1 MITYVGVSLPM
12 GGDMSDVMKDYTYA
26 AFELLIGNRTP
37 EGYLATVVESPAGE
51 GEALCVLHVDEEL
64 QDVLRIVEQGVVDE
78 HYLAEFGAFLFSKLF
93 TGDVAS
99 LYRTSLGMIRS
110 QAKRLRIRLRI
121 MPPELA
127 ALPWEY
133 LLDLQEQ
140 SFLAISPE
148 TALVRY
154 VPITLPVRPTTISPP
169 LRVLV
174 VIASPHDLQPLDVA
188 HEKAILLEAL
198 DEWVEQG
205 RIQVEVL
212 ERATAAEISQ
222 AMRRFQPHVFHFV
235 GHGLFENETAYVV
248 LEDESNN
255 ASLVDERTFR
265 EFFSGCQETRLAVLN
280 ACQSATLS
288 TSQPLVGLAPR
299 LLQRQLSAVVAMQH
313 PVSDKAASIFTREF
327 YRSLALGLPVDAAI
341 SEARKGI
348 FLELGVQSPNW
359 GTPVLF
365 LRARDG
371 LLFQMAE
378 TVAQPLEI
386 PPPPELVRPPE
397 IPDFVGREAE
407 LAYYAEKVADTHLA
421 VIAGMAGVGKTALA
435 AKLTERVA
443 HDRDRV
449 FWHSFHEG
457 EGIDAIQ
464 WRLAGF
470 LARHG
475 RDDLWRL
482 LQSTRI
488 TGGKPPPSETLFDYV
503 LQLVSGSGFLFCF
516 DDFHHVDEDPV
527 LNQLVERLRSA
538 LVAGELSIILTS
550 RRVPDFVTLAQFD
563 PLEGLSYEDTRHL
576 LNARNLA
583 LAEPQIEQLYH
594 YTAGNAEFLTL
605 AIDALQRAVSPDLLI
620 RRLAE
625 SDDIERYLLQEV
637 DEVLTGPERG
647 VMNAV
652 AVLLGYGGTRN
663 AIEAVLN
670 GGNSFRMLRRL
681 TERHLLIV
689 RDGEKGREY
698 GQHAIVQAFYYEQT
712 SVRERRAMHRR
723 AGEYYRTTEP
733 DWLRAG
739 VHFERAGEYEQAVQ
753 LATNDVWAVINQ
765 GQARALSTLLE
776 RFQPE
781 QVDSPLWVEVNLARG
796 QVYSMLGEN
805 GPAKQSYQE
814 ALAQLSTLP
823 AGSAA
828 ATLYARICHG
838 MGELLQLEAPQE
850 ALAWL
855 QRGLADAPQDSPLET
870 AALHIRYGYIQMM
883 LGNYEQAQGAVENG
897 LKLLPPGPSQL
908 RVFGLAQLGSIYSN
922 QGHTRRSM
930 EFTVQA
936 LTISRQLHDNF
947 WIVGL
952 LINLAID
959 KLYIGEWQEA
969 LDNFQ
974 QGLALAERL
983 GSHKLRAFLEA
994 NLGELEML
1002 KGNFEEAER
1011 HLQSGLDLA
1020 RQTSNRMLELYVHR
1034 CLAELHLRL
1043 EHWDVVA
1050 AELDGADSMALA
1062 MGANRDLIHVHILRA
1077 EIALAAQQT
1086 EEALGRINQAIK
1098 LAQGLGEEILLG
1110 LSFRSLG
1117 RIYLSLGH
1125 KDEAL
1130 NALEQ
1135 SLACLDQ
1142 QDSYQAARTKVQLG
1156 SALVMGQDNRRG
1168 TTLLE
1173 EAQLVFQRLEAQYDL
1188 RTVQSVVAKLLSSVE
1203 NRSPG

>member
-348 FLELGVQSPNW
+348 FLELGVQSPSW

-365 LRARDG
+365 LRAKDG
-371 LLFQMAE
+371 LLFQVAE
-378 TVAQPLEI
+378 TAAQPLEI

-397 IPDFVGREAE
+397 IPDFVGRDAE
-407 LAYYAEKVADTHLA
+407 LAYYAEKLTDAHLA

-435 AKLTERVA
+435 ARLTERVA
-443 HDRDRV
+443 RDRDRV

-457 EGIDAIQ
+457 EGIDAIL

-475 RDDLWRL
+475 RDELWRL
-482 LQSTRI
+482 LQSTRS

-503 LQLVSGSGFLFCF
+503 LQLVAGSGFLFCF

-563 PLEGLSYEDTRHL
+563 PLAGLSYDDTRHL
-576 LNARNLA
+576 LIVRNLA
-583 LAEPQIEQLYH
+583 LTDAQTDQLYQ

-605 AIDALQRAVSPDLLI
+605 AIEALQRAASPDLLFY
-620 RRLAE
+620 RLAE

-637 DEVLTGPERG
+637 DEGLTGPERG

-670 GGNSFRMLRRL
+670 GGNIFRMLRRL

-723 AGEYYRTTEP
+723 AGQFYETTEP
-733 DWLRAG
+733 DLLRAG
-739 VHFERAGEYEQAVQ
+739 IHFERAEEYEHAAK
-753 LATNDVWAVINQ
+753 LATKDVWGIINQ
-765 GQARALSTLLE
+765 GQVRALCGLLE
-776 RFQPE
+776 RFEPGS
-781 QVDSPLWVEVNLARG
+781 VTLDTWVEIDLARG
-796 QVYSMLGEN
+796 QSYAFLREREAAIN
-805 GPAKQSYQE
+805 SYQD
-814 ALAQLSTLP
+814 ALARLDALPQTLSVRERK
-823 AGSAA
+823 
-828 ATLYARICHG
+828 ARLCRG
-838 MGELLQLEAPQE
+838 MGELLEWEDPQA

-855 QRGLADAPQDSPLET
+855 QRGQVEAPEGSAEV
-870 AALHIRYGYIQMM
+870 AALYVRMGGVHLYVGDYPDAIDY
-883 LGNYEQAQGAVENG
+883 LEQG
-897 LKLLPPGPSQL
+897 LRFLPAGPSQL
-908 RVFGLAQLGSIYSN
+908 RGIALKNLSAVYWLQGDTQRAVGYAEEAFQISQQLHDSFERATTLVNLGVLKEMLGDCSGAIADFEQAIDLAKRLGSIDIQVGAADNLGAVYTKT
-922 QGHTRRSM
+922 GDD
-930 EFTVQA
+930 A
-936 LTISRQLHDNF
+936 L
-947 WIVGL
+947 
-952 LINLAID
+952 A
-959 KLYIGEWQEA
+959 
-969 LDNFQ
+969 FQ
-974 QGLALAERL
+974 TLRNSLALAQQYHL
-983 GSHKLRAFLEA
+983 H
-994 NLGELEML
+994 LGEAWPQLRLADLHIRRGEWMEAEQFLSDAEQVILKHEDKGSLVTLETGWAEVKAATGQL
-1002 KGNFEEAER
+1002 HAALEHAQQAIELAHLLGETIDEGIARRVFGQVLWASGRRRDAYHSFEE
-1011 HLQSGLDLA
+1011 S
-1020 RQTSNRMLELYVHR
+1020 
-1034 CLAELHLRL
+1034 
-1043 EHWDVVA
+1043 
-1050 AELDGADSMALA
+1050 
-1062 MGANRDLIHVHILRA
+1062 
-1077 EIALAAQQT
+1077 
-1086 EEALGRINQAIK
+1086 
-1098 LAQGLGEEILLG
+1098 LG
-1110 LSFRSLG
+1110 LIG
-1117 RIYLSLGH
+1117 
-1125 KDEAL
+1125 DE
-1130 NALEQ
+1130 
-1135 SLACLDQ
+1135 
-1142 QDSYQAARTKVQLG
+1142 DSYEAARTKMQ
-1156 SALVMGQDNRRG
+1156 MGLLLSRDAASERG
-1168 TTLLE
+1168 AILLQ
-1173 EAQLVFQRLEAQYDL
+1173 EAQVDFERLGAKRDL
-1188 RTVQSVVAKLLSSVE
+1188 ALLAHEHTLSAV
-1203 NRSPG
+1203 